1 MRWRYALVTGLLGAA
16 GALAV
21 ALVLAALTV
30 PWLWSGVFA
39 VLLLLVVTVL
49 ALVKVV
55 WEQYEDEARWQRL
68 LRRIRGG

>member
-16 GALAV
+16 DALAV
-21 ALVLAALTV
+21 ALVLVALTV

-55 WEQYEDEARWQRL
+55 WEQCEDEARWQCL

>member
-16 GALAV
+16 AALAV
-21 ALVLAALTV
+21 ALLLVTLAAPGLGA
-30 PWLWSGVFA
+30 GVFA

-55 WEQYEDEARWQRL
+55 WEQCEDEARWQRL